1 MKKILL
7 SLSALLLTTASFA
20 IPARPGI
27 WRTITLTDGTQ
38 VQAQLQGDEH
48 LNYYE
53 DAEGNTYTEN
63 ADGTFYAFNLNEAK
77 ERVKNRLNKMR
88 AAAAA
93 KHPHR
98 AIGQYG
104 NYTGKKRCLIILAQ
118 FTDVKFA
125 AGHDNA
131 YYTRVANEENFT
143 SAEGHRGSVRD
154 YFLAQ
159 SNGKFELNFDI
170 AGPYTMPNSAS
181 YYGSNTP
188 SSDAKAS
195 EMIATACKMAN
206 ADGVDFSKYDW
217 EGDGNVDMVFVIYAG
232 YGEATSTKRPDVIW
246 PHQYELYYTGK
257 DLYLNNKYVNV
268 YACSNEIDEINDTG
282 KPHVQGIGAIC
293 HEFSHCLGYPDLY
306 DTGNAGRFGLGH
318 FDLMCQGSYN
328 GDTFRPAGYSSYEK
342 WMAGWLTP
350 IELSNEDKQINDL
363 KAVSDNGEAYIIYN
377 QRNRNEY
384 YLLENRQHT
393 GWDDALPGTG
403 LQISHV
409 DYDRTSWEYNRV
421 NAEDHQRFTI
431 FHADGLAGANNEN
444 NDLYPYKDNN
454 SLTNNSYPA
463 ATLYNSNSDG
473 TLMMNRG
480 VTNITQNADGTMS
493 FKYEHI
499 SKTLT
504 PEKTEEV
511 VFKETFARCSGEGG
525 NGSTPLFGGAVG
537 NDTFQSDIDGWTST
551 ARMFGGYKCAKFGRP
566 SDKKVSVTTPS
577 FVLNGKGKVTVSV
590 APWASNAQTLTLSTA
605 AGTIGTYNL
614 VNNKWNTIT
623 ADLTGNGYTNLTF
636 TTNGRLWI
644 NEVSATAMLETG
656 IDNVVSNNARPAD
669 NRIYTLGGQYVGT
682 QFSSLPKGIYVM
694 GGKKIVK

>member
-93 KHPHR
+93 KHPNR

-306 DTGNAGRFGLGH
+306 DTGSAGRFGLGH

-551 ARMFGGYKCAKFGRP
+551 ARMYGGYKCAKFGRP

-605 AGTIGTYNL
+605 AGTIGTYDL

-623 ADLTGNGYTNLTF
+623 ADLTGNGYTNLTL

-682 QFSSLPKGIYVM
+682 QLSSLPKGIYVM

>member
-77 ERVKNRLNKMR
+77 ERVKTRLNKMR

-206 ADGVDFSKYDW
+206 ANGVDFSKYDW

-306 DTGNAGRFGLGH
+306 DTGSAGRFGLGH

-566 SDKKVSVTTPS
+566 SDKEVSVTTPS

-605 AGTIGTYNL
+605 AGTIGTYEL

-623 ADLTGNGYTNLTF
+623 ADLTGNGYTNLTL

-682 QFSSLPKGIYVM
+682 QLSNLPKGIYVM

>member
-77 ERVKNRLNKMR
+77 ERVKTRLNKMR

-246 PHQYELYYTGK
+246 PHQFELNYTGK

-306 DTGNAGRFGLGH
+306 DTGSAGRFGLGH

-431 FHADGLAGANNEN
+431 FHADGLAGASNEN

-537 NDTFQSDIDGWTST
+537 NDTFYSDIDGWTST
-551 ARMFGGYKCAKFGRP
+551 ARMYGGYKCAKFGRP
-566 SDKKVSVTTPS
+566 SDKEVSVTTPT

-590 APWASNAQTLTLSTA
+590 APWASNTQTLTLSTA

-623 ADLTGNGYTNLTF
+623 ADLTGNGYTNLTL

-656 IDNVVSNNARPAD
+656 IDNVVSNNASPAD

-682 QFSSLPKGIYVM
+682 QLSNLPKGIYVM

>member
-77 ERVKNRLNKMR
+77 ERVKTRLNKMR

-493 FKYEHI
+493 FKYEHV

-537 NDTFQSDIDGWTST
+537 NDTFYSDIDGWTST

-566 SDKKVSVTTPS
+566 SDKEVSVTTPS

-623 ADLTGNGYTNLTF
+623 ADLTGNGYTNLIF

-682 QFSSLPKGIYVM
+682 QLSSLPKGIYVM

>member
-77 ERVKNRLNKMR
+77 ERVKTRLNKMR

-125 AGHDNA
+125 DGHDNA

>member
-27 WRTITLTDGTQ
+27 WRTITLTNGTQ

-77 ERVKNRLNKMR
+77 ERVKTRLNKMR

-93 KHPHR
+93 KRPHR

-493 FKYEHI
+493 FKYEHV

-537 NDTFQSDIDGWTST
+537 NDTFQADIDGWTST
-551 ARMFGGYKCAKFGRP
+551 ARMYGGYKCAKFGRP

-605 AGTIGTYNL
+605 AGTIGTYDL

-623 ADLTGNGYTNLTF
+623 ADLTGNGYTNLTL

>member
-77 ERVKNRLNKMR
+77 ERVKTRLNKMR
-88 AAAAA
+88 ATAAA

-656 IDNVVSNNARPAD
+656 IDNVVSNNAHPAD

>member
-27 WRTITLTDGTQ
+27 WRTLTLTNGTQ
-38 VQAQLQGDEH
+38 VRAQLQGDEH

-77 ERVKNRLNKMR
+77 ERVKTRLNKMR
-88 AAAAA
+88 ATAAA
-93 KHPHR
+93 KRPHR
-98 AIGQYG
+98 VIGQYG

-118 FTDVKFA
+118 FSDVKFA

-131 YYTRVANEENFT
+131 FYTRVANEENFT
-143 SAEGHRGSVRD
+143 SPDGHRGSVRD

-170 AGPYTMPNSAS
+170 AGPYTMPHSAS
-181 YYGSNTP
+181 YYGSNSP

-246 PHQYELYYTGK
+246 PHQFELNYTNN
-257 DLYLNNKYVNV
+257 DLYLNGKYVNV

-293 HEFSHCLGYPDLY
+293 HEFSHCLGFPDLY
-306 DTGNAGRFGLGH
+306 DTGTAGRFGMGH

-350 IELSNEDKQINDL
+350 IELSDEDKQISNM
-363 KAVSDNGEAYIIYN
+363 KAISDNGEAYIIYN
-377 QRNRNEY
+377 QRNRDEY
-384 YLLENRQHT
+384 YLLENRQHI
-393 GWDDALPGTG
+393 GWDDALPSTG

-409 DYDRTSWEYNRV
+409 DYDPTSWEYNRV

-431 FHADGLAGANNEN
+431 FHADDLAGANNEN

-454 SLTNNSYPA
+454 SLTNNSVPA
-463 ATLYNSNSDG
+463 ATLYNSNIDG

-480 VTNITQNADGTMS
+480 VTNITRNADGTMS
-493 FKYEHI
+493 FNYEHI

-504 PEKTEEV
+504 PEKTEEI
-511 VFKETFARCSGEGG
+511 VFTETFARCSGEGG
-525 NGSTPLFGGAVG
+525 NGSPQLFGGAG
-537 NDTFQSDIDGWTST
+537 GIDAFQSDITGWTST
-551 ARMFGGYKCAKFGRP
+551 ARMYGGNKCAKFGRP
-566 SDKKVSVTTPS
+566 SDKEVSVTSPT
-577 FVLNGKGKVTVSV
+577 FVLNGKGKVKVSV

-605 AGTIGTYNL
+605 AGTLGTYTL
-614 VNNKWNTIT
+614 VNNKWNEIT
-623 ADLTGNGYTNLTF
+623 ADITGSGSTKLTF

-644 NEVSATAMLETG
+644 NEVSITALLGTG
-656 IDNVVSNNARPAD
+656 IDNVVNENARPAD

-682 QFSSLPKGIYVM
+682 QLSSLPKGIYVM

>member
-77 ERVKNRLNKMR
+77 ERVKTRLNKMR

-93 KHPHR
+93 KRPHR

-306 DTGNAGRFGLGH
+306 DTGSAGRFGLGH

>member
-77 ERVKNRLNKMR
+77 ERVKTRLNKMR

-93 KHPHR
+93 KRPHR

-306 DTGNAGRFGLGH
+306 DTGSAGRFGLGH

-493 FKYEHI
+493 FKYEHV

-537 NDTFQSDIDGWTST
+537 NDTFYSDIDGWTST
-551 ARMFGGYKCAKFGRP
+551 ARMYGGYKCAKFGRP
-566 SDKKVSVTTPS
+566 SDKEVSVTTPS

-623 ADLTGNGYTNLTF
+623 ADLTGNGYTKLIF

-682 QFSSLPKGIYVM
+682 QLSSLPKGIYVM

>member
-27 WRTITLTDGTQ
+27 WRTLTLTNGTQ
-38 VQAQLQGDEH
+38 VRAQLQGDEH

-77 ERVKNRLNKMR
+77 ERVKTRLNKMR
-88 AAAAA
+88 ATAAA
-93 KHPHR
+93 KRPHR
-98 AIGQYG
+98 VIGQYG

-118 FTDVKFA
+118 FSDVKFA

-131 YYTRVANEENFT
+131 FYTRVANEENFT
-143 SAEGHRGSVRD
+143 SPDGHRGSVRD

-181 YYGSNTP
+181 YYGSNSP

-206 ADGVDFSKYDW
+206 ADGVDFSNYDW

-246 PHQYELYYTGK
+246 PHQSELNYTGNA
-257 DLYLNNKYVNV
+257 LYLNGKYVNV

-293 HEFSHCLGYPDLY
+293 HEFSHCLGFPDLY
-306 DTGNAGRFGLGH
+306 DTGTAGRFGMGH

-350 IELSNEDKQINDL
+350 IELSDEDKQISNM
-363 KAVSDNGEAYIIYN
+363 KAISDNGEAYIIYN

-384 YLLENRQHT
+384 YLLENRQHI
-393 GWDDALPGTG
+393 GWDDALPSTG

-409 DYDRTSWEYNRV
+409 DYDPTSWEYNRV

-431 FHADGLAGANNEN
+431 FHADDLAGANNEN

-454 SLTNNSYPA
+454 SLTNNSVPA
-463 ATLYNSNSDG
+463 ATLHNSNIDG

-480 VTNITQNADGTMS
+480 VTNITRNADGTMS
-493 FKYEHI
+493 FNYEHI

-504 PEKTEEV
+504 PEKTEEI
-511 VFKETFARCSGEGG
+511 VFTETFARCSGEGG

-537 NDTFQSDIDGWTST
+537 SGIFQSDITGWTST
-551 ARMFGGYKCAKFGRP
+551 ARMYGGYKCAKFGRP
-566 SDKKVSVTTPS
+566 SDKEVSVTSPT
-577 FVLNGKGKVTVSV
+577 FVLNGKGKVKVSV

-605 AGTIGTYNL
+605 AGTLGTYTL
-614 VNNKWNTIT
+614 VNNKWNEIT
-623 ADLTGNGYTNLTF
+623 ADITGSGSTKLTF

-644 NEVSATAMLETG
+644 NEVSITALLGTG
-656 IDNVVSNNARPAD
+656 IDNVVNENARPAD

-682 QFSSLPKGIYVM
+682 QLSSLPKGIYVM

>member
-77 ERVKNRLNKMR
+77 ERVKTRLNKMR

-306 DTGNAGRFGLGH
+306 DTGSAGRFGLGH

-493 FKYEHI
+493 FKYEHV

-566 SDKKVSVTTPS
+566 SDKEVSVTTPS

-623 ADLTGNGYTNLTF
+623 ANLTGNGYTNLIF

-682 QFSSLPKGIYVM
+682 QLSSLPKGIYVM

>member
-77 ERVKNRLNKMR
+77 ERVKTRLNKMR

-493 FKYEHI
+493 FKYEHV

-551 ARMFGGYKCAKFGRP
+551 ARMYGGYKCAKFGRP
-566 SDKKVSVTTPS
+566 SDKEVSVTTPS

-605 AGTIGTYNL
+605 AGTIGTYDL

-623 ADLTGNGYTNLTF
+623 ADLTGNGYTNLIF

-656 IDNVVSNNARPAD
+656 IDSVVSNNARPAD

-682 QFSSLPKGIYVM
+682 QLSSLPKGIYVM

>member
-1 MKKILL
+1 
-7 SLSALLLTTASFA
+7 
-20 IPARPGI
+20 
-27 WRTITLTDGTQ
+27 
-38 VQAQLQGDEH
+38 
-48 LNYYE
+48 
-53 DAEGNTYTEN
+53 
-63 ADGTFYAFNLNEAK
+63 
-77 ERVKNRLNKMR
+77 
-88 AAAAA
+88 
-93 KHPHR
+93 
-98 AIGQYG
+98 
-104 NYTGKKRCLIILAQ
+104 
-118 FTDVKFA
+118 
-125 AGHDNA
+125 
-131 YYTRVANEENFT
+131 
-143 SAEGHRGSVRD
+143 
-154 YFLAQ
+154 
-159 SNGKFELNFDI
+159 
-170 AGPYTMPNSAS
+170 MPNSAS

-246 PHQYELYYTGK
+246 PHQFELNYTGK

-306 DTGNAGRFGLGH
+306 DTGSAGRFGLGH

-431 FHADGLAGANNEN
+431 FHADGLAGASNEN

-537 NDTFQSDIDGWTST
+537 NDTFYSDIDGWTST
-551 ARMFGGYKCAKFGRP
+551 ARMYGGYKCAKFGRP
-566 SDKKVSVTTPS
+566 SDKEVSVTTPT

-590 APWASNAQTLTLSTA
+590 APWASNTQTLTLSTA

-623 ADLTGNGYTNLTF
+623 ADLTGNGYTNLTL

-656 IDNVVSNNARPAD
+656 IDNVVSNNASPAD

-682 QFSSLPKGIYVM
+682 QLSNLPKGIYVM

>member
-77 ERVKNRLNKMR
+77 ERVKTRLNKMR

-93 KHPHR
+93 KHPNR

-125 AGHDNA
+125 NGHDNA

-306 DTGNAGRFGLGH
+306 DTGSAGRFGLGH

-493 FKYEHI
+493 FKYEHV

-605 AGTIGTYNL
+605 AGTIGTYDL

-623 ADLTGNGYTNLTF
+623 ADLTGNGYTNLIF

-656 IDNVVSNNARPAD
+656 IDNVISNNARPAD

-682 QFSSLPKGIYVM
+682 QLSSLPKGIYVM

>member
-53 DAEGNTYTEN
+53 DAEGNTYIEN

-77 ERVKNRLNKMR
+77 ERVKTRLNKMR

-363 KAVSDNGEAYIIYN
+363 KAISDNGEAYIIYN

-493 FKYEHI
+493 FKYEHV

-525 NGSTPLFGGAVG
+525 NGSTPIFGGAVG

-623 ADLTGNGYTNLTF
+623 ADLTGNGYTNLIF

-656 IDNVVSNNARPAD
+656 IDSVVSNNARPAD

-682 QFSSLPKGIYVM
+682 QLSSLPKGIYVM

>member
-77 ERVKNRLNKMR
+77 ERVKTRLNKMR

-93 KHPHR
+93 KRPHR

-551 ARMFGGYKCAKFGRP
+551 ARMYGGYKCAKFGRP
-566 SDKKVSVTTPS
+566 SDKEVSVTTPS

-605 AGTIGTYNL
+605 AGTIGTYDL

-623 ADLTGNGYTNLTF
+623 ADLTGNGYTNLIF

-656 IDNVVSNNARPAD
+656 IDSVVSNNARPAD

-682 QFSSLPKGIYVM
+682 QLSSLPKGIYVM

>member
-77 ERVKNRLNKMR
+77 ERVKTRLNKMR

-306 DTGNAGRFGLGH
+306 DTGSAGRFGLGH

-480 VTNITQNADGTMS
+480 VTNITQNTDGTMS
-493 FKYEHI
+493 FKYEHV

-537 NDTFQSDIDGWTST
+537 NDTFQSDINGWTST
-551 ARMFGGYKCAKFGRP
+551 ARMYGGYKCAKFGRP
-566 SDKKVSVTTPS
+566 SDKEVSVTTPS

-605 AGTIGTYNL
+605 AGTIGTYDL

-623 ADLTGNGYTNLTF
+623 ADLTGNGYTNLIF

-682 QFSSLPKGIYVM
+682 QLSSLPKGIYVM

>member
-77 ERVKNRLNKMR
+77 ERVKTRLNKMR

-93 KHPHR
+93 KHPNR

-306 DTGNAGRFGLGH
+306 DTGSAGRFGLGH

-493 FKYEHI
+493 FKYEHV

-623 ADLTGNGYTNLTF
+623 ADLTGNGYTNLIF

-656 IDNVVSNNARPAD
+656 IDSVVNNNARPAD

>member
-77 ERVKNRLNKMR
+77 ERVKTRLNKMR
-88 AAAAA
+88 ATAAA

-306 DTGNAGRFGLGH
+306 DTGSAGRFGLGH

-493 FKYEHI
+493 FKYEHV

-537 NDTFQSDIDGWTST
+537 NDTFYSDIDGWTST
-551 ARMFGGYKCAKFGRP
+551 ARMYAGYKCAKFGRP
-566 SDKKVSVTTPS
+566 SDKEVSVTTPS

-623 ADLTGNGYTNLTF
+623 ADLTGSGYTNLTL

-656 IDNVVSNNARPAD
+656 IVNVVSNNARPAD

-682 QFSSLPKGIYVM
+682 QLSSLPKGIYVM

>member
-63 ADGTFYAFNLNEAK
+63 ADGTFYPFNLNEAK
-77 ERVKNRLNKMR
+77 ERVKTRLNKMR

-306 DTGNAGRFGLGH
+306 DTGSAGRFGLGH

-537 NDTFQSDIDGWTST
+537 NDTFYSDIDGWTST

-605 AGTIGTYNL
+605 AGTIGTYDL

-623 ADLTGNGYTNLTF
+623 ADLTGNGYTNLIF

-656 IDNVVSNNARPAD
+656 IDNVVSNNTRPAD

-682 QFSSLPKGIYVM
+682 QLSSLPKGIYVM

>member
-63 ADGTFYAFNLNEAK
+63 ADGTFYPFNLNEAK
-77 ERVKNRLNKMR
+77 ERVKTRLNKMR

-93 KHPHR
+93 KHPNR

-306 DTGNAGRFGLGH
+306 DTGSAGRFGLGH

-493 FKYEHI
+493 FKYEHV

-566 SDKKVSVTTPS
+566 SDKEVSVTTPS

-590 APWASNAQTLTLSTA
+590 APWASNAQTLRLSTA
-605 AGTIGTYNL
+605 AGTIGTYDL

-623 ADLTGNGYTNLTF
+623 ADLTGNGYTNLIF

-682 QFSSLPKGIYVM
+682 QLSNLPKGIYVM

>member
-217 EGDGNVDMVFVIYAG
+217 EGDGNVDMVFVIFAG

-306 DTGNAGRFGLGH
+306 DTGSAGRFGLGH

-493 FKYEHI
+493 FKYEHV

-566 SDKKVSVTTPS
+566 SDKEVSVTTPS

-605 AGTIGTYNL
+605 AGTIGTYDL

-623 ADLTGNGYTNLTF
+623 ADLTGNGYTNLIF

-644 NEVSATAMLETG
+644 NEVSATAMLETD
-656 IDNVVSNNARPAD
+656 IDSVVSNNARPAD

-682 QFSSLPKGIYVM
+682 QLSSLPKGIYVM

>member
-20 IPARPGI
+20 IPAHPGI

-77 ERVKNRLNKMR
+77 ERVKTRLNKMR

-306 DTGNAGRFGLGH
+306 DTGSAGRFGLGH

-623 ADLTGNGYTNLTF
+623 ADLTGNGYTNLTL

-682 QFSSLPKGIYVM
+682 QLSSLPKGIYVM

>member
-77 ERVKNRLNKMR
+77 ERVKTRLNKMR

-306 DTGNAGRFGLGH
+306 DTGSAGRFGLGH

-493 FKYEHI
+493 FKYEHV

-551 ARMFGGYKCAKFGRP
+551 ARMYGGYKCAKFGRP

-682 QFSSLPKGIYVM
+682 QLSSLPKGIYVM

>member
-77 ERVKNRLNKMR
+77 ERVKTRLNKMR

-306 DTGNAGRFGLGH
+306 DTGSAGRFGLGH

-537 NDTFQSDIDGWTST
+537 NDTFYSDIDGWTST

-605 AGTIGTYNL
+605 AGTIGTYDL

-623 ADLTGNGYTNLTF
+623 ADLTGNGYTNLTL

-656 IDNVVSNNARPAD
+656 IDSVVSNNARPAD

-682 QFSSLPKGIYVM
+682 QLSSLPKGIYVM

>member
-27 WRTITLTDGTQ
+27 WRTITLTNGTQ

-77 ERVKNRLNKMR
+77 ERVKTRLNKMR

-93 KHPHR
+93 KRPHR

-623 ADLTGNGYTNLTF
+623 ADLTGNGYTNLIF

-682 QFSSLPKGIYVM
+682 QLSSLPKGIYVM

>member
-77 ERVKNRLNKMR
+77 ERVKTRLNKMR

-306 DTGNAGRFGLGH
+306 DTGSAGRFGLGH

-463 ATLYNSNSDG
+463 ATLHNSNSDG

-493 FKYEHI
+493 FKYEHV

-551 ARMFGGYKCAKFGRP
+551 ARMYAGYKCAKFGRP
-566 SDKKVSVTTPS
+566 SDKEVSVTTPS

-605 AGTIGTYNL
+605 AGTIGTYNM

-682 QFSSLPKGIYVM
+682 QLSSLPKGIYVM

>member
-27 WRTITLTDGTQ
+27 WRTITLTNGTQ

-77 ERVKNRLNKMR
+77 ERVKTRLNKMR

-493 FKYEHI
+493 FKYEHV

-551 ARMFGGYKCAKFGRP
+551 ARMYGGYKCAKFGRP

-590 APWASNAQTLTLSTA
+590 APWASNTQTLTLSTA
-605 AGTIGTYNL
+605 AGTIGTYDL

-623 ADLTGNGYTNLTF
+623 ADLTGNGYTNLTL

-656 IDNVVSNNARPAD
+656 IDSVVSNNARPAD

-682 QFSSLPKGIYVM
+682 QLSSLPKGIYVM

>member
-27 WRTITLTDGTQ
+27 WRTITLTNGTQ

-77 ERVKNRLNKMR
+77 ERVKTRLNKMR

-93 KHPHR
+93 KRPHR

-493 FKYEHI
+493 FKYEHV

-551 ARMFGGYKCAKFGRP
+551 ARMYGGYKCAKFGRP
-566 SDKKVSVTTPS
+566 SDKEVSVTTPS

-605 AGTIGTYNL
+605 AGTIGTYDL

-623 ADLTGNGYTNLTF
+623 ADLTGNGYTNLIF

-656 IDNVVSNNARPAD
+656 IDSVVSNNARPAD

-682 QFSSLPKGIYVM
+682 QLSSLPEGIYVM